1 MLNGFINL
9 YKEKGITSNKTVSIL
24 KYYLKQN
31 NIQTKI
37 GHFGT
42 LDPLAEG
49 VLPIA
54 LGRATRLFDYFLDK
68 TKEYYAVVEFGIQT
82 DTLDMGG
89 SVVKREDV
97 VITQN
102 QILQVVDQFKGE
114 IEQIPPHFSAK
125 FVNGKRAYE
134 LARKGLSFE
143 LKPKKIM
150 IYDISLVKEEG
161 YNKFGFN
168 IVCGGGAYI
177 RALARDI
184 AQRLNTVGMLASLT
198 RKASGEFTVDSS
210 VKIEELSKNPL
221 QYILPMEKVV
231 ESYPQIIVKESEKTD
246 LLNGKVLLFN
256 ELPHGYFALKTY
268 EDNKLF
274 GMGINDNGRLKV
286 KTWLI

>member
-1 MLNGFINL
+1 
-9 YKEKGITSNKTVSIL
+9 
-24 KYYLKQN
+24 
-31 NIQTKI
+31 
-37 GHFGT
+37 
-42 LDPLAEG
+42 
-49 VLPIA
+49 
-54 LGRATRLFDYFLDK
+54 
-68 TKEYYAVVEFGIQT
+68 
-82 DTLDMGG
+82 MGG

-177 RALARDI
+177 RALAGHS
-184 AQRLNTVGMLASLT
+184 A
-198 RKASGEFTVDSS
+198 
-210 VKIEELSKNPL
+210 KIE
-221 QYILPMEKVV
+221 YRRHACVIDA
-231 ESYPQIIVKESEKTD
+231 ESERVYCRQQRK
-246 LLNGKVLLFN
+246 N
-256 ELPHGYFALKTY
+256 
-268 EDNKLF
+268 
-274 GMGINDNGRLKV
+274 
-286 KTWLI
+286 